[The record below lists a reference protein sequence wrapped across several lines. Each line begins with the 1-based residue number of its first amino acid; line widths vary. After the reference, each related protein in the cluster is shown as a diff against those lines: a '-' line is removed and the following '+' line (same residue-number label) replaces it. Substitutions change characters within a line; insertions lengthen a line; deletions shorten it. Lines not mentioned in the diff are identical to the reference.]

1 MITAHYGSGVGT
13 DTVNSVRFLS
23 GTTQN
28 LIATANALADALTRH
43 IRNQDANSQAATTP
57 YHFEDANKIR
67 IPVMRANDAEVLALA
82 IEELWLC
89 LESHRGRAVRLTGS
103 PIRAQQVH
111 ADSTRAGY

>member
-57 YHFEDANKIR
+57 YHFEDANKTR
-67 IPVMRANDAEVLALA
+67 IPVMRANDARSLPCASRNFGCA
-82 IEELWLC
+82 WNRTC
-89 LESHRGRAVRLTGS
+89 GQAVRQRVHRDRSTAGS
-103 PIRAQQVH
+103 RGQHQG
-111 ADSTRAGY
+111 D